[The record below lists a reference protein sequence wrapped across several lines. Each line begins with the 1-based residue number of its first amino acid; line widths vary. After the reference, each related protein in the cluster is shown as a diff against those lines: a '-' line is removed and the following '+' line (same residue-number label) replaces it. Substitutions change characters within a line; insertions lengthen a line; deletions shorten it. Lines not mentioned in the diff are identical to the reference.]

1 MHKNEFYDRNG
12 PAIKNTNLPM
22 SNANQALSHIV
33 FFREKFFFEQKY
45 NNLEIVQIK
54 KINSYL
60 RYIISGGINFK
71 QLLPDFMIPIIR
83 LIEIILTP
91 ISYFFCMHYLIV
103 IRKK

>member
-22 SNANQALSHIV
+22 SDANQALSHIV